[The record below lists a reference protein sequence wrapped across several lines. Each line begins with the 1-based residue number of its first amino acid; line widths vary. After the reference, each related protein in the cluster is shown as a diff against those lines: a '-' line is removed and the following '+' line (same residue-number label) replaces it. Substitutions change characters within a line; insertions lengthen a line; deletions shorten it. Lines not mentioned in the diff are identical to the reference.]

1 MSDLENNKENGFIE
15 FIDKTTSTINFD
27 KSTQNEHLSKILEN
41 NTKYDEST
49 SKDIVNDISSTIDLI
64 QDNFED
70 LHKAKDEG
78 KSRTEWF
85 KSKIDQTI
93 KAYKIDDSNDLI
105 SRIKEGLSE
114 SNTKI
119 GIEVFGNEID
129 ISKPLL
135 NPDYN
140 DLNKTTIVNDFQE
153 EIKNNTLLGAI
164 VFEKEI
170 IKIDNTHKEIQAV
183 KDYFNAKLDS
193 PSDKAFKKGVST
205 ATVIAQE
212 KDFLPKQL
220 KDKSPDEIA
229 MIVDKGVTAAKVAY
243 KLGNGE
249 LSPLDAVEYTIDRNV
264 AVLNSA
270 ITRTCTRVGGAVGG
284 KVGAAIGS
292 IFGPAGT
299 VAGAAIGTLVG
310 KVGGYVVGKVIGEGV
325 KKVASAVK
333 SACSTAWEGV
343 KSVMSSAREGVK
355 SFFDGGRI

>member
-1 MSDLENNKENGFIE
+1 MNNLENNKENGFIE
-15 FIDKTTSTINFD
+15 FIEKTTSTINLD
-27 KSTQNEHLSKILEN
+27 KATQNENLSTILEN
-41 NTKYDEST
+41 NTEYDEIQSEQIVDNI
-49 SKDIVNDISSTIDLI
+49 SKTIDLI

-70 LHKAKDEG
+70 LQKARDEG

-85 KSKIDQTI
+85 KGKIDQTI
-93 KAYKIDDSNDLI
+93 ETYKIDDPKELI
-105 SRIKEGLSE
+105 SEIKEGLSE
-114 SNTKI
+114 SNTQI
-119 GIEVFGNEID
+119 GVEVFGNVID
-129 ISKPLL
+129 ISEPLL
-135 NPDYN
+135 NLEYD
-140 DLNKTTIVNDFQE
+140 DLNKTAIVNDFQE

-164 VFEKEI
+164 VFEKGSV
-170 IKIDNTHKEIQAV
+170 KIDDTHKEIQAV

-193 PSDKAFKKGVST
+193 PSDKAFKKAVST

-212 KDFLPKQL
+212 NDLLPSQL
-220 KDKSPDEIA
+220 KDKTPDEIA

-299 VAGAAIGTLVG
+299 VAGAAIGTVVG
-310 KVGGYVVGKVIGEGV
+310 KVDGYVVGKVIGEGV

-333 SACSTAWEGV
+333 SVCSAAWEGV
-343 KSVMSSAREGVK
+343 KSVASALNPLNW
-355 SFFDGGRI
+355 F

>member
-1 MSDLENNKENGFIE
+1 MSDLDNKKENGFIE
-15 FIDKTTSTINFD
+15 YIEKTTSTINLD
-27 KSTQNEHLSKILEN
+27 KVTQNENLSTILEN
-41 NTKYDEST
+41 NTEYDEVK
-49 SKDIVNDISSTIDLI
+49 SKDIVDDISSTIDII

-70 LHKAKDEG
+70 LQKAKDEG

-85 KSKIDQTI
+85 KGKIDQTI
-93 KAYKIDDSNDLI
+93 ETYKMDDPKELI
-105 SRIKEGLSE
+105 SEIKEGLSE

-129 ISKPLL
+129 ISEPLL
-135 NPDYN
+135 NSEYD
-140 DLNKTTIVNDFQE
+140 DLNKTAIVNDFQE

-164 VFEKEI
+164 VFEKGS
-170 IKIDNTHKEIQAV
+170 IKIDDTHKEIQAV

-193 PSDKAFKKGVST
+193 PTDKSFKKAVST

-212 KDFLPKQL
+212 KDLLPKQL
-220 KDKSPDEIA
+220 KDKTPDEIA

-284 KVGAAIGS
+284 KVGATIGS

-299 VAGAAIGTLVG
+299 VAGAAIGTVVG
-310 KVGGYVVGKVIGEGV
+310 KVGGYVVGKVICEGV

-333 SACSTAWEGV
+333 SACSAVWEGV
-343 KSVMSSAREGVK
+343 KSFVSTLTGWLG
-355 SFFDGGRI
+355 F

>member
-1 MSDLENNKENGFIE
+1 MSDLENNKENGLIE
-15 FIDKTTSTINFD
+15 FIEKTTSTINLD
-27 KSTQNEHLSKILEN
+27 KATQNEHLSTILEN
-41 NTKYDEST
+41 NTEYDEST
-49 SKDIVNDISSTIDLI
+49 SKDIIDDISSTIDLI

-70 LHKAKDEG
+70 LQKAKDEG

-85 KSKIDQTI
+85 KGKIDQTI
-93 KAYKIDDSNDLI
+93 EAYKIDDPKELI
-105 SRIKEGLSE
+105 SEIKEGLSE
-114 SNTKI
+114 SNTQI
-119 GIEVFGNEID
+119 GVEVFGKEIN
-129 ISKPLL
+129 ISEPLL
-135 NPDYN
+135 STKYE
-140 DLNKTTIVNDFQE
+140 DLNKTAIINNFQE

-164 VFEKEI
+164 VFEKGSV
-170 IKIDNTHKEIQAV
+170 KIDDTHKEIQAV

-193 PSDKAFKKGVST
+193 PTDNAFKKAVST

-212 KDFLPKQL
+212 KDLLPKQL
-220 KDKSPDEIA
+220 KDKTPDEIA

-299 VAGAAIGTLVG
+299 VAGAAIGTVVG

-325 KKVASAVK
+325 KKVANAVK
-333 SACSTAWEGV
+333 SVCSAAWEGV
-343 KSVMSSAREGVK
+343 KSVASSAWEGVK
-355 SFFDGGRI
+355 SFFSWW

>member
-1 MSDLENNKENGFIE
+1 MSDIENKKENGFIE
-15 FIDKTTSTINFD
+15 FIEKTTSTINLGKLESQKED
-27 KSTQNEHLSKILEN
+27 LSKILEN
-41 NTKYDEST
+41 NTEYDEIQSEQIVDNI
-49 SKDIVNDISSTIDLI
+49 SKTIELI

-70 LHKAKDEG
+70 LQKAKGEG

-85 KSKIDQTI
+85 KGKIDQTI
-93 KAYKIDDSNDLI
+93 ETYKIDDPKELI
-105 SRIKEGLSE
+105 SEIKEGLSE

-129 ISKPLL
+129 ISEPLL
-135 NPDYN
+135 NPEYE
-140 DLNKTTIVNDFQE
+140 DLNKTAIVNDFQE

-164 VFEKEI
+164 VFEKGC
-170 IKIDNTHKEIQAV
+170 IKIDDTHKEIQAV

-193 PSDKAFKKGVST
+193 PTDKAFKKAVST

-212 KDFLPKQL
+212 KDLLPKQL

-270 ITRTCTRVGGAVGG
+270 ITKTCTRVGGAVGG

-299 VAGAAIGTLVG
+299 VAGAAIGTVVG
-310 KVGGYVVGKVIGEGV
+310 KVGGYIVGKVIGEGV
-325 KKVASAVK
+325 KKVASAAK
-333 SACSTAWEGV
+333 SVCSAAWEGA
-343 KSVMSSAREGVK
+343 KSVASSVWNGIT
-355 SFFDGGRI
+355 SFFGW

>member
-1 MSDLENNKENGFIE
+1 MSDLENNKENGLIE
-15 FIDKTTSTINFD
+15 FIEKTTSTINLD
-27 KSTQNEHLSKILEN
+27 KVTQNENLSKILEN
-41 NTKYDEST
+41 NTEYDEST
-49 SKDIVNDISSTIDLI
+49 AKDIVDNISTTIDLI

-70 LHKAKDEG
+70 LQKAKDEG

-85 KSKIDQTI
+85 KRKIDQTI
-93 KAYKIDDSNDLI
+93 ETYKIDAPKELI
-105 SRIKEGLSE
+105 SEIKEGLSE
-114 SNTKI
+114 SNTQI
-119 GIEVFGNEID
+119 GIEIFGNEID
-129 ISKPLL
+129 ISEPLL
-135 NPDYN
+135 NPEYN
-140 DLNKTTIVNDFQE
+140 DLNKNAIVNDFQE

-164 VFEKEI
+164 VFEKGSV
-170 IKIDNTHKEIQAV
+170 KIDDTHKEIQAV

-193 PSDKAFKKGVST
+193 PTDKAFKKAVST

-212 KDFLPKQL
+212 KDLLPRQL
-220 KDKSPDEIA
+220 KDKTPDEIA
-229 MIVDKGVTAAKVAY
+229 MIVDKGVTATKVAY

-299 VAGAAIGTLVG
+299 VAGAAIGTVVG

-333 SACSTAWEGV
+333 SVCSSAWEGV
-343 KSVMSSAREGVK
+343 KSVASSAWDTVTGWFR
-355 SFFDGGRI
+355 F